1 MISKPWVTKE
11 GLNLELTGKS
21 IEEQKKIIRRVLQ
34 ENAYKYKNEL
44 KDKKMPV
51 AQVDDYELEK
61 LEEEINFFLEQQ
73 DTSAIEKYEFLN
85 RVKAGILSFSADEK
99 ELMEALCTIDMPEKR
114 PFYMDYLIKHISA
127 WLNRDCI
134 EFIGGFFSLWPQEQE
149 ALIPLLPKLYQQEKT
164 LTVKNQLLTISPE
177 AIKSIMIFI
186 TLNLETQKALVD
198 HLEIFNYLSLEI
210 ERDREFMSFII
221 LYKILKETKIS
232 GTLEN
237 KCVED
242 IQYQVKEKFDPVL
255 QSLSQEASVQRSQ
268 KLLHEKLLEIIQ
280 ALKQEPKKYI
290 SVSLEQLEKLP
301 MNFLMDIV
309 NVVMDNNTVAY
320 INLFKKEK
328 EKTIPKTSM
337 SKEELEALS
346 YLKKYYKNGEIINI
360 PENIEK
366 FTEALKRIHR
376 TEDEIRYLLNQVN
389 ILLEKER
396 EILPLE
402 EVVIVP
408 EIEELQENE
417 LVYLKSDIGNY
428 YALKDL
434 DDIPKE
440 YYASFLELLLSI
452 KNNRFK
458 NRKNLTD
465 ISKVLEVK
473 NFKTRIIFSR
483 VGQTKYAILGMFM
496 KKVDKDKLQ
505 RKFLLARQD
514 QFLRQVETLKN
525 TENETEITELLLA
538 KLNQNEDTL
547 DMSLNRTKKED

>member
-242 IQYQVKEKFDPVL
+242 IQYQVKEKFDPIL
-255 QSLSQEASVQRSQ
+255 QSLSLEASMQRSQ

-290 SVSLEQLEKLP
+290 SVSLGQLEKLP

-346 YLKKYYKNGEIINI
+346 YLKKYYKNGEIINV
-360 PENIEK
+360 PENIEE

-408 EIEELQENE
+408 EIEEPQENE

-452 KNNRFK
+452 QNNRFK

-505 RKFLLARQD
+505 REFLLARQN
-514 QFLRQVETLKN
+514 QFLRQVETLRT
-525 TENETEITELLLA
+525 TENEIEITELLLA
-538 KLNQNEDTL
+538 KLKQNEDTL

>member
-99 ELMEALCTIDMPEKR
+99 ELMEALCMIDMPEKR

-346 YLKKYYKNGEIINI
+346 YLKKYYKNGEIINV
-360 PENIEK
+360 PENIEE

-408 EIEELQENE
+408 EIEEPQENE

-505 RKFLLARQD
+505 REFLLARQD

>member
-11 GLNLELTGKS
+11 DLNLELTGKS

-408 EIEELQENE
+408 EIEEPQENE

-452 KNNRFK
+452 QNNRFK

-505 RKFLLARQD
+505 RKFLLARQN

>member
-346 YLKKYYKNGEIINI
+346 YLKKYYKNDEIINI

-408 EIEELQENE
+408 EIKEPQENE

>member
-99 ELMEALCTIDMPEKR
+99 ELMEALCMIDMPEKR

-346 YLKKYYKNGEIINI
+346 YLKKYYKNGEIINV
-360 PENIEK
+360 PENIEE

-376 TEDEIRYLLNQVN
+376 TEDEIRCLLNQVN
-389 ILLEKER
+389 TLLEKER

-408 EIEELQENE
+408 EIEEPQENE

>member
-408 EIEELQENE
+408 EIEEPQENE

-452 KNNRFK
+452 QNNRFK